1 MRRAIRVKNFVV
13 ILICFLFPKIV
24 LCVTQNE
31 IQRFL
36 GDWLGGEIVVGQ
48 YDSRKPC
55 SLGNDKTHE
64 SILCTFQYLSIE
76 EIFDNTFLFS
86 EYSALDVQNN
96 FMPKNKSCFTLSYTL
111 FTYYDES
118 LGTFVSVDLAC
129 NTSVWAGKGNKLA
142 RIELNEENDWLNIDS
157 LEGKYKSKYCFE
169 FSNNGEALM
178 LRNIFDD
185 NIVAS
190 GFYEMALSES
200 FKPDSN
206 EILAGGMA
214 RLYCNH
220 QEFSELSLSECVSII
235 KDYLDNKSSAY
246 QELCED
252 IHELFKFIKDFSGKW
267 QYEVYDDSCK
277 VDDSGIACGF
287 NDMTGAVFVF
297 RSEKKSNKGI
307 VELKRFFLTSNGQF
321 VAMPKIR
328 KIFAREGNKLIFKG
342 LERIGT
348 SCFTPT
354 KIDLSK
360 SEHKIFLEKGNYRIE
375 IANNAIKEYTKDGK
389 GWKIQS
395 SMTKQIDK

>member
-1 MRRAIRVKNFVV
+1 MKNLVG

-55 SLGNDKTHE
+55 SQGNDKTHE
-64 SILCTFQYLSIE
+64 SMFCTFQYLSIAKA
-76 EIFDNTFLFS
+76 FDGAFLFR
-86 EYSALDVQNN
+86 EYSAYGGQSN
-96 FMPKNKSCFTLSYTL
+96 FKPEDKSRFALSYTL
-111 FTYYDES
+111 FTYFDES
-118 LGTFVSVDLAC
+118 LDTFVSVDIAC
-129 NTSVWAGKGNKLA
+129 NTSVWTGKENKLA
-142 RIELNEENDWLNIDS
+142 RIEFNEENDWLNIDS

-169 FSNNGEALM
+169 FSNDGEALM
-178 LRNIFDD
+178 LQNVFDNNIA
-185 NIVAS
+185 AS
-190 GFYEMALSES
+190 AFYEMALSES

-206 EILAGGMA
+206 EILARGMA
-214 RLYCNH
+214 CLYCNR
-220 QEFSELSLSECVSII
+220 QEFSELSLNECVSII
-235 KDYLDNKSSAY
+235 KDYLDNKSSPY
-246 QELCED
+246 QKLCEE
-252 IHELFKFIKDFSGKW
+252 IYGYFSFIKNFSGKW
-267 QYEVYDDSCK
+267 NYEVYDDSGK

-287 NDMTGAVFVF
+287 NDMTSAVFVF

-342 LERIGT
+342 LERIGA
-348 SCFTPT
+348 SCFTPA
-354 KIDLSK
+354 KIDLPK

-375 IANNAIKEYTKDGK
+375 IANNAIKEYTKDGE

-395 SMTKQIDK
+395 SMTKQLDK

>member
-1 MRRAIRVKNFVV
+1 MKNLVV

-64 SILCTFQYLSIE
+64 SMFCTFQYLSIAKA
-76 EIFDNTFLFS
+76 FDGAFLS
-86 EYSALDVQNN
+86 RKYSAYGGQSN
-96 FMPKNKSCFTLSYTL
+96 FKPEDKSRFALSYTL
-111 FTYYDES
+111 FTYFDES
-118 LGTFVSVDLAC
+118 LDAFVSVDIAC

-142 RIELNEENDWLNIDS
+142 RIEFNEENDWLNIDS

-178 LRNIFDD
+178 LQNVFDNNIA
-185 NIVAS
+185 AS

-206 EILAGGMA
+206 EILARGMA
-214 RLYCNH
+214 NFYRNH
-220 QEFSELSLSECVSII
+220 QEFSELSLSECVNII

-252 IHELFKFIKDFSGKW
+252 IHELFKFIKNFSGKW
-267 QYEVYDDSCK
+267 NYEVYDDSGK

-342 LERIGT
+342 LERIGA

-375 IANNAIKEYTKDGK
+375 IANNASKEYTKDGK